1 MPVSVIEGESLLA
14 VDIGNVNTRAALFDI
29 VDGEYRFLATACVP
43 STAMA
48 PWNDVTEG
56 VRQALEVLQQLIEHP
71 LLTPNR
77 QLILPTQEDGS
88 GVDGLVVTASA
99 GRALKTVLV
108 GLLNDVSLQSAR
120 HLAESIPGVIL
131 DTIHLHDQRRFEKQ
145 IDAIL
150 ALQPDLLLIT
160 GGVDGGASRS
170 VLHLV
175 EAAGLGVYLLPEEKR
190 PAILYAGNAA
200 LAKEIREILA
210 PYARF
215 LQIAPNVRPSLDE
228 EDLLPAQHALAELC
242 TTLRRQELRGMEE
255 LLQWSG
261 GHMLPTHYAEARLVR
276 FLSQTLGAGRSILAV
291 DLGASTTSLLLG
303 HDGQTFVR
311 VLPLGVGEPLPQLLN
326 QIKAEDILRW
336 THFDLP
342 SHRVID
348 FAYQKAIYPQTIS
361 VTQEE
366 LSLELAFAR
375 EILRQ
380 GMREL
385 RQSYPE
391 VLPPFPALEMILVS
405 GATLTRLAHFG
416 PALLAVLDAIQ
427 PAGLSSVLLDPN
439 GLLPMLGAAAG
450 RNSLIPVHVLESN
463 ALINLGTVVSVVA
476 SGAYGTPV
484 LKVQLTYEN
493 GTEARLDVR
502 HGNLEVIPLPAEST
516 ARLKLQP
523 VSHVDIGLG
532 RGRGGTF
539 TITGGLMGVIIDAR
553 GRPLG
558 LPEDVIRRR
567 ELAKKWLW
575 TLGG

>member
-14 VDIGNVNTRAALFDI
+14 IDIGNINTRVALFDI
-29 VDGEYRFLATACVP
+29 VDGEYRFLATASVP
-43 STAMA
+43 STAIA
-48 PWNDVTEG
+48 PWNDATEG
-56 VRQALEVLQQLIEHP
+56 VRQAVEALQQIIERP

-77 QLILPTQEDGS
+77 QLILPAQEDGS
-88 GVDGLVVTASA
+88 GVDEVVVTASI

-108 GLLNDVSLQSAR
+108 GLLNEVSVQSAR
-120 HLAESIPGVIL
+120 RLVESIPSVIL
-131 DTIHLHDQRRFEKQ
+131 DTIHLHDQHRFEEQ
-145 IDAIL
+145 VDTIL
-150 ALQPDLLLIT
+150 RLQPDLIIIT

-170 VLHLV
+170 ILRLV
-175 EAAGLGVYLLPEEKR
+175 EAAGLGAYLLPEEKR
-190 PAILYAGNAA
+190 PAILYAGNTA
-200 LAKEIREILA
+200 LTKEIRESLT
-210 PYARF
+210 PYTRF

-228 EDLLPAQHALAELC
+228 EDLPPAQHALAELSIA
-242 TTLRRQELRGMEE
+242 LRRQELRGMEE
-255 LLQWSG
+255 LFQWSG
-261 GHMLPTHYAEARLVR
+261 GHMLPTHYAEDRLVR
-276 FLSQTLGAGRSILAV
+276 FLSQTLGAEHSILAV
-291 DLGASTTSLLLG
+291 DLGASTTAILLG
-303 HDGQTFVR
+303 RGGQTFAQ

-326 QIKAEDILRW
+326 QTKSEDILRW

-342 SHRVID
+342 PHQVID
-348 FAYQKAIYPQTIS
+348 FAYQKALYPQTIPA
-361 VTQEE
+361 TPEE

-375 EILRQ
+375 EILRH
-380 GMREL
+380 GMYQL
-385 RQSYPE
+385 RQRYPE
-391 VLPPFPALEMILVS
+391 ALPAFPALEMILVS
-405 GATLTRLAHFG
+405 GATLTHLSHFG
-416 PALLAVLDAIQ
+416 PALLAILDAIQ

-439 GLLPMLGAAAG
+439 GLLPMLGAAAK

-476 SGAYGTPV
+476 SGAYGIPV

-493 GTEARLDVR
+493 GTEARLDIR
-502 HGNLEVIPLPAEST
+502 HGNLEVIPLPAGST

-523 VSHVDIGLG
+523 ASHVDIGLG